1 MHVVV
6 FGWGSLQKE
15 FEQVSRVGLGGGR
28 GGNVRVIGGVGCGG
42 GRGGG
47 AWGEVRMGGGR
58 GGGEEN
64 GPGVV
69 RGGGVGVEPGGRI
82 ETCRES
88 LCTAA
93 GGDGRSAGD
102 DVWDLVADV

>member
-1 MHVVV
+1 MKTMMKIKKQHNEGKGKV
-6 FGWGSLQKE
+6 E
-15 FEQVSRVGLGGGR
+15 EEGGG
-28 GGNVRVIGGVGCGG
+28 GGG

-47 AWGEVRMGGGR
+47 AWGEVGMGGGR

-69 RGGGVGVEPGGRI
+69 RGEGVGVEPGGRI

-88 LCTAA
+88 LCTTA
-93 GGDGRSAGD
+93 GGDGGSVGD